1 MKLIKQN
8 KSLFVLLIV
17 VIAYVMIVAF
27 FINPLIDENN
37 KLAQQ
42 KSEILISK
50 QEQEYIQVFNEQNN
64 SNLKDKKSEDIVLSI
79 EKSIGDLVDINSI
92 DKQYEQADNSKTILL
107 TLSVSSSL
115 ENIFKLDKK
124 LKDLELENSID
135 TIKIEKHEGENN
147 KSMNCTIVFKVD

>member
-17 VIAYVMIVAF
+17 VIAYVMIIAF

-64 SNLKDKKSEDIVLSI
+64 SNLKNEKSEDIILSI
-79 EKSIGDLVDINSI
+79 EKSIGDLVDINSL
-92 DKQYEQADNSKTILL
+92 DKQYEQAENSKTVLL
-107 TLSVSSSL
+107 TLNVSSSL

-124 LKDLELENSID
+124 LNDLELENSID
-135 TIKIEKHEGENN
+135 TIKIENHEGENN
-147 KSMNCTIVFKVD
+147 KNMNCTIVFKVD